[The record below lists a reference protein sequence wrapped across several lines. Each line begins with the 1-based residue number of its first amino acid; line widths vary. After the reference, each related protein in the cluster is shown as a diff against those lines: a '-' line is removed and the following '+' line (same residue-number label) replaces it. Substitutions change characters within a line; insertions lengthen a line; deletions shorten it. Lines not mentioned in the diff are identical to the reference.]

1 MAKPWK
7 EIRGTVTPETRARA
21 AKRTR
26 AMLEGLPLA
35 ELRRAREFSQ
45 TTLAEALDATQPEVS
60 KIERRADLYVSTL
73 RKYIEA
79 MGGELEI
86 VARFPDGDVRINQ
99 FEELAAPASR

>member
-7 EIRGTVTPETRARA
+7 EIKGTASADVRARA

-35 ELRRAREFSQ
+35 DLRRARELSQ
-45 TTLAEALDATQPEVS
+45 TTLAEALEATQPEVS
-60 KIERRADLYVSTL
+60 KIERRTDLYVSTL
-73 RKYIEA
+73 RRYIEA

-99 FEELAAPASR
+99 FEELAKA